1 MSGPGSLYNSQRK
14 NNNSPTASSM
24 TMQVFGRELKH
35 INKYLDGRE
44 MQIRNELEN
53 TTKLD
58 SRLEQNKNLSDLFH
72 QIMISVRTKLPP
84 NSSTLL
90 NDLVKR
96 IMDGLSESFELQT
109 VTYTKKV
116 DVRNKKIE
124 QLKTELDAIK
134 ASFAEF
140 KKESTVDAFFKKHT
154 DIVDRTGRRQ
164 KDYIKD
170 LNKVVDDYLDTPDEL
185 ESMQGMVDDKRMLAK
200 EAEPSGVESMLI

>member
-1 MSGPGSLYNSQRK
+1 
-14 NNNSPTASSM
+14 
-24 TMQVFGRELKH
+24 MQVFGRELKH

-140 KKESTVDAFFKKHT
+140 K
-154 DIVDRTGRRQ
+154 
-164 KDYIKD
+164 
-170 LNKVVDDYLDTPDEL
+170 
-185 ESMQGMVDDKRMLAK
+185 
-200 EAEPSGVESMLI
+200 